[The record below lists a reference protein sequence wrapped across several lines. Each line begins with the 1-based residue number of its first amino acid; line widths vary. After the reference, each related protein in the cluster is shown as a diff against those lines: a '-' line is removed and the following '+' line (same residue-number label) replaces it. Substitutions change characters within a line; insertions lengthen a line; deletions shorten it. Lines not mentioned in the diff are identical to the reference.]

1 MEKVV
6 QPDIDGAEVKAKGY
20 RFTFLSALCY
30 VGLFFSA
37 LIFFIIYQ
45 ERAHVSKHGLIIAGI
60 ACGLAVLLFIALL
73 VCEKCVERAI
83 CKRDC
88 VLLYKDGMTVYV
100 TKPKEEKGYVY
111 FKYDELED
119 YGFIHIVRGKES
131 GESLP
136 IFMTKHQSASTYLFC
151 NLHNYGYMRITDK
164 DGGYYN
170 VPIGDIETVRNYL
183 KEYAAVN
190 EFIYQRIGG
199 IHNDI
204 IIPPQ

>member
-1 MEKVV
+1 MEKDI
-6 QPDIDGAEVKAKGY
+6 QPDIDGAEVKVNGY

-30 VGLFFSA
+30 FGLFFSG
-37 LIFFIIYQ
+37 LIFFMVCQ
-45 ERAHVSKHGLIIAGI
+45 ERTHVSKHGLIIAAI
-60 ACGLAVLLFIALL
+60 ACGIAAVLFIALI
-73 VCEKCVERAI
+73 VCDKRIERTI
-83 CKRDC
+83 CKRAC

-100 TKPKEEKGYVY
+100 TKPKEEKGYVH

-131 GESLP
+131 GESLS
-136 IFMTKHQSASTYLFC
+136 IFRTKHQSAETYLFC
-151 NLHNYGYMRITDK
+151 HLYNYGYMRISTK

-183 KEYAAVN
+183 KEHAAVN

-199 IHNDI
+199 IHDDI